1 MDSNHQKRATATNE
15 HEAGE
20 VIRPAAFANKG
31 KKRKEETW
39 TEEDLKRE
47 SDSFKD
53 QYVEEVAL
61 NATQAA
67 LRILASAGLCDLDGE
82 DVPDILHM
90 LQAIKAV
97 GCKSIGI
104 DHDFHPVTKKIM
116 QEPDAK
122 TRQFIGHMV
131 MSADGSLQSSKRYFA
146 EGD

>member
-1 MDSNHQKRATATNE
+1 MDSNHQKRDD
-15 HEAGE
+15 G
-20 VIRPAAFANKG
+20 VIRPAVFAQRHTG
-31 KKRKEETW
+31 KKRKDELW
-39 TEEDLKRE
+39 TEDDAKQA

-67 LRILASAGLCDLDGE
+67 LRVLANAGLCDLDGS
-82 DVPDILHM
+82 DVSDIVHM

-104 DHDFHPVTKKIM
+104 EHPFHPVTQKII

-122 TRQFIGHMV
+122 TRQFVGHMV
-131 MSADGSLQSSKRYFA
+131 MSADGSLNNTERYFA
-146 EGD
+146 EGE